1 MHCTV
6 VVIVVAIVGAA
17 VVAAAEHNPQLKG
30 QFNNTEGYSLVQ
42 YPTFLYW
49 GQFVFKSMHCPD
61 VVCSYF
67 FVKINKFIDNL

>member
-1 MHCTV
+1 VQYPTFLYSAQFVFKSMHCTV

-42 YPTFLYW
+42 YPTFLY
-49 GQFVFKSMHCPD
+49 
-61 VVCSYF
+61 
-67 FVKINKFIDNL
+67 